1 MLDIALLRRD
11 LPQVVARLQSPATGD
26 AGLGLGQ
33 AVALRFVPEA
43 IQVLED

>member
-1 MLDIALLRRD
+1 
-11 LPQVVARLQSPATGD
+11 VVARLQSPATGD